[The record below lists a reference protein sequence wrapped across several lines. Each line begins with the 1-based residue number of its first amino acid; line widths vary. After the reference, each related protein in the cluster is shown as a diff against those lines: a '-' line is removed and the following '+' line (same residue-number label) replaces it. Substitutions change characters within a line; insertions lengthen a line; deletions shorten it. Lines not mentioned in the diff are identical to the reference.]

1 MVAPIVVGANR
12 PSTTTDLVATV
23 GGETISESLVDTCTS
38 ECLYSAMDAI
48 ELLDRGYAWTAARIA
63 VVPASRHDAPTPCTL
78 WNLRELLDH
87 TIGALTLLTDAVVA
101 AGAGIGDGAPATTAG
116 VPGGRPLDSTPWDRA
131 IAEVAARSRRAWEA
145 PGVMDRVVDL
155 PIGTLPAPV
164 VASVTLLEVV
174 THGWDIGQAS
184 GEGAEI
190 PDALALPVLEFAR
203 TPLVHENRGDNFA
216 ADLGIGDTPS
226 ERLVAFLGRKPL

>member
-1 MVAPIVVGANR
+1 
-12 PSTTTDLVATV
+12 
-23 GGETISESLVDTCTS
+23 
-38 ECLYSAMDAI
+38 MDVI

-63 VVPASRHDAPTPCTL
+63 AVPSGRLDAPTPCTL

-87 TIGALTLLTDAVVA
+87 TIGSLTLLTDAVVA
-101 AGAGIGDGAPATTAG
+101 AAGAGNGARVTTAEA
-116 VPGGRPLDSTPWDRA
+116 PGGRRLGSTTWDRA
-131 IAEVAARSRRAWEA
+131 IAEVAARSRHAWEA

-155 PIGTLPAPV
+155 PIGTLPAPA
-164 VASVTLLEVV
+164 VASAALLEVV

-184 GEGAEI
+184 GEGADI